1 MDKLQAMKVFCRV
14 YEAES
19 FKVASES
26 LDISRPMVT
35 RYINFLEEDLGAKLL
50 HRNTRNISVTHAGKL
65 YYQHCNTILEA
76 IEEAEGELGDL
87 TRQPKGHLRISVPMD
102 FGLSHMVPILSEF
115 SQLYPDITLEIDF
128 SDKRV
133 DLTES
138 GIDLAVRGGDL
149 GGDQFIA
156 RPLRSMRGYI
166 CASPEYLKRRGML
179 SHPSEL
185 VNHDCLV
192 YTNAPYAGRW
202 SFKNNEEEFAIQ
214 VSGSLMGNNGGAL
227 TRLAVA
233 GSGIIL
239 QPDFL
244 VDGYIQ
250 SGELVPLFENY
261 ETFTGQFYAVFAE
274 RKLLPKKVR
283 LLIDFMLERLQSPNV

>member
-35 RYINFLEEDLGAKLL
+35 RYINALEDDLGAKLL

-65 YYQHCNTILEA
+65 YYQHCINILEA

-87 TRQPKGHLRISVPMD
+87 TQQPKGHLRLSVPMD
-102 FGLSHMVPILSEF
+102 FGLSHMVPILNEF
-115 SQLYPDITLEIDF
+115 SQLYPDITLEVDF

-156 RPLRSMRGYI
+156 RPLCTMRGYV
-166 CASPEYLKRRGML
+166 CVSPMYLERKGVPQ
-179 SHPSEL
+179 HPTDL
-185 VNHDCLV
+185 MQHDCLI
-192 YTNAPYAGRW
+192 YTNAPYANKW
-202 SFKNNEEEFAIQ
+202 SFNSSEEAFD
-214 VSGSLMGNNGGAL
+214 VSVHGALMANNGSAL

-233 GSGIIL
+233 GAGIIM

-244 VDGYIQ
+244 VERYLE
-250 SGELVPLFENY
+250 SGELVSLFDEY
-261 ETFTGQFYAVFAE
+261 ETFTGQFYAVYAE
-274 RKLLPKKVR
+274 RKLQPKKVR
-283 LLIDFMLERLQSPNV
+283 LLIDFLLEKLQSPA

>member
-19 FKVASES
+19 FKMASES

-35 RYINFLEEDLGAKLL
+35 RYINALEEELGAKLL
-50 HRNTRNISVTHAGKL
+50 HRNTRNISITYAGKQ
-65 YYQHCNTILEA
+65 YYRHCVPILEA
-76 IEEAEGELGDL
+76 IEEAESDLGDL
-87 TRQPKGHLRISVPMD
+87 THQPKGHLRLSVPMD

-115 SQLYPDITLEIDF
+115 SSLYPEISLEVDF

-149 GGDQFIA
+149 GGDHFIA
-156 RPLRSMRGYI
+156 RPLCRMQGYV
-166 CASPEYLKRRGML
+166 CASPKYLERKGVPKFPNEL
-179 SHPSEL
+179 SQ
-185 VNHDCLV
+185 HDCLV
-192 YTNAPYAGRW
+192 YTNAPNTGRW
-202 SFKNNEEEFAIQ
+202 VFTKDGVTEEASI
-214 VSGSLMGNNGGAL
+214 SGTLSANNGGAL
-227 TRLAVA
+227 TRLAVEGA
-233 GSGIIL
+233 GIIM

-244 VDGYIQ
+244 VEKYLKT
-250 SGELVPLFENY
+250 GELVHLLDDY
-261 ETFTGQFYAVFAE
+261 ETFSGQFYAVYAD

-283 LLIDFMLERLQSPNV
+283 LLIDFLIKKLQ

>member
-19 FKVASES
+19 FKLASES

-35 RYINFLEEDLGAKLL
+35 RYINSLEEELGAKLL
-50 HRNTRNISVTHAGKL
+50 HRNTRNISITHAGRQ
-65 YYQHCNTILEA
+65 YYQHCTNILEA

-102 FGLSHMVPILSEF
+102 FGLTHMVPILSEF
-115 SQLYPDITLEIDF
+115 SARYPDITLEIDF
-128 SDKRV
+128 SDKRI

-138 GIDLAVRGGDL
+138 GIDLAVRGGEL
-149 GGDQFIA
+149 GGDHFIA
-156 RPLRSMRGYI
+156 RPLCNMRGYV
-166 CASPEYLKRRGML
+166 CASPDYLARRGTPK
-179 SHPSEL
+179 HPTDLLE
-185 VNHDCLV
+185 HDCLI

-202 SFKNNEEEFAIQ
+202 QFRNAQEDFEVH

-227 TRLAVA
+227 TRFAVEGA
-233 GSGIIL
+233 GIIM

-244 VDGYIQ
+244 IEKYVE
-250 SGELVPLFENY
+250 SGELTVLFPEY
-261 ETFTGQFYAVFAE
+261 ETFTGQFYAVYAE

-283 LLIDFMLERLQSPNV
+283 LLIDFLIEKLGSPA

>member
-35 RYINFLEEDLGAKLL
+35 RYINALEESLGAKLL
-50 HRNTRNISVTHAGKL
+50 HRNTRNISVTHAGHQ
-65 YYQHCNTILEA
+65 YYQHCVTILEA
-76 IEEAEGELGDL
+76 IDEAEGELTDL
-87 TRQPKGHLRISVPMD
+87 THQPKGRIRVSVPMD

-115 SQLYPDITLEIDF
+115 SALYPDITLEIDF

-138 GIDLAVRGGDL
+138 GVDLAVRGGDL

-156 RPLRSMRGYI
+156 RPLCSMRGYV
-166 CASPEYLKRRGML
+166 CASPDYLEKFGKP
-179 SHPSEL
+179 SHPNEL
-185 VNHDCLV
+185 MNHNCLV

-202 SFKNNEEEFAIQ
+202 SFKKESKDTFYVQ
-214 VSGSLMGNNGGAL
+214 VNGNLMGNNGGAL

-233 GSGIIL
+233 GAGVIM

-244 VDGYIQ
+244 VDDYIA
-250 SGELVPLFENY
+250 SGKLVSLFDEY
-261 ETFTGQFYAVFAE
+261 ETFTGQFYAVYAE
-274 RKLLPKKVR
+274 RKLQPKKVR
-283 LLIDFMLERLQSPNV
+283 LLIDFLMERLQ